1 MLLLHIFVVSRNLM
15 EKVPEG
21 PISVVADSYDMY
33 HLTDQILGVQL
44 KDEVPGTLLSFLY
57 SVLNVGSEPDSGA

>member
-1 MLLLHIFVVSRNLM
+1 M

-57 SVLNVGSEPDSGA
+57 SVLNVGSEPDSGG